1 MNEAMDTIDLKAIR
15 LLARDAR
22 RSWAELGEAI
32 GLSAPAAAERVR
44 RLEERGVITGWEA
57 RLDARAV
64 GAGLTAFIAVSI
76 ANRRDRGEF
85 LRTVER
91 APEIQ
96 ECHHVAGEEDY
107 LLKVRCRD
115 TEALERLLT
124 QELKAHDGVVRT
136 RTTVVLSTA
145 KETALPPLPLLPG
158 ETREG
163 GGESARKA
171 KGRGTS
177 RKAVLRA
184 AKGAP

>member
-1 MNEAMDTIDLKAIR
+1 MDAIDLKAIR

-22 RSWAELGEAI
+22 RSWADLGEAV
-32 GLSAPAAAERVR
+32 GLSAPAVAERVR
-44 RLEERGVITGWEA
+44 RLEERGVITGWEP

-64 GAGLTAFIAVSI
+64 GAGLTAFISVSI
-76 ANRRDRGEF
+76 ANRRDRDEL

-96 ECHHVAGEEDY
+96 ACHHVAGEEDS

-145 KETALPPLPLLPG
+145 KETALPPLPGERREGPG
-158 ETREG
+158 ERARE
-163 GGESARKA
+163 AP
-171 KGRGTS
+171 GRGTS
-177 RKAVLRA
+177 RK
-184 AKGAP
+184 GAT